1 MNSIR
6 QTISVLLV
14 VVLVGLGLTTAEAQR
29 RSYRMTDQQ
38 VELIIRNVETRA
50 DRFRASLNLAL
61 DRSRIDGTNTEDDIN
76 RYVRDFETATDQLR
90 TRFNSRRSVASDVEN
105 VLARAADIDRFMSGN
120 PLTRRAQNEWSLLRT
135 DLNTLANAYNVSWN
149 WDNAGSLPTTTGGI
163 SQRPYRMTDR
173 EVEQIIRRLET
184 NTDRFQSSLGTTLN
198 NNNRIDNTR
207 REDRINEFVREFEAA
222 TDQLRARFN
231 SRASVA
237 ADVENVLTRAQRIDN
252 FMQRNRLGARA
263 ESDWALV
270 RTDLDAL
277 AQTYSVAWNWNN
289 RALPGAGG
297 IIGDNRY
304 NSDSRLTGTFT
315 LDRSRSDDA
324 RTVADR
330 VTRTLPA
337 ADRQRIY
344 DRLVAR
350 LESPDMLAIERRGN
364 NVTVAS
370 SRAPQTTFDADG
382 RERTEQLPN
391 GRTSRVTT
399 TLNGDQLVVSS
410 TGFRENDFSVTFAP
424 STDGRTLMVT
434 RRIFSERLTQP
445 VVVQNTYNRTSDV
458 AQWNVYNGTTGGV
471 YPNSTGS
478 IGTTGGTYAIR
489 DGELLVAALDTNL
502 STRETRDGDR
512 FTMTVRE
519 PAQFAGAVIEGTIS
533 NVSRGGRVTGRSE
546 LTFNFDTIRL
556 RNGQTH
562 SFSGIVEGVRTASG
576 ETVNVDNEGQV
587 RDDNQTDRTV
597 QRTAIGTAVGA
608 IIGAIAG
615 GGKGAAIGAV
625 IGAGAGAGSVY
636 VQGRDDLEL
645 MSGTEL
651 NIRASAP
658 TR

>member
-14 VVLVGLGLTTAEAQR
+14 VVLVGLGLTTAQAQR
-29 RSYRMTDQQ
+29 RAYRMTDQQ
-38 VELIIRNVETRA
+38 VEQLIRNVETRA

-76 RYVRDFETATDQLR
+76 RYVRDFETATDTLR

-105 VLARAADIDRFMSGN
+105 VLARAADIDRFMNGT
-120 PLTRRAQNEWSLLRT
+120 PLTRRAQNDWSLLRT
-135 DLNTLANAYNVSWN
+135 DLNVLANAYGITGR
-149 WDNAGSLPTTTGGI
+149 WDAGVSLPTTGGI
-163 SQRPYRMTDR
+163 SQRPYRITDR
-173 EVEQIIRRLET
+173 EVERIIQRLET
-184 NTDRFQSSLGTTLN
+184 NTDRFQSSLGTTLDSS
-198 NNNRIDNTR
+198 RIDNTR
-207 REDRINEFVREFEAA
+207 REDRINEFVREFEVA
-222 TDQLRARFN
+222 TDQLRTRFN

-277 AQTYSVAWNWNN
+277 ARTYSVAWNWNN
-289 RALPGAGG
+289 RTLPGAGG
-297 IIGDNRY
+297 VLGNNNRY
-304 NSDSRLTGTFT
+304 NNDGRLTGTFT

-324 RTVADR
+324 RTIADR
-330 VTRTLPA
+330 ATRTLPVSE
-337 ADRQRIY
+337 RQRIY

-364 NVTVAS
+364 SVTIAS

-382 RERTEQLPN
+382 RERAEQLPN

-399 TLNGDQLVVSS
+399 TLSGDQLVVSS

-424 STDGRTLMVT
+424 SSDGQTLMVT

-458 AQWNVYNGTTGGV
+458 AQWNVYNGTTTSS

-478 IGTTGGTYAIR
+478 VGTTSGSYVIR
-489 DGELLVAALDTNL
+489 DGELLVAALNTNL

-512 FTMTVRE
+512 FSMTVRE
-519 PAQFAGAVIEGTIS
+519 PVQFEGAVIEGTIS

-658 TR
+658 R